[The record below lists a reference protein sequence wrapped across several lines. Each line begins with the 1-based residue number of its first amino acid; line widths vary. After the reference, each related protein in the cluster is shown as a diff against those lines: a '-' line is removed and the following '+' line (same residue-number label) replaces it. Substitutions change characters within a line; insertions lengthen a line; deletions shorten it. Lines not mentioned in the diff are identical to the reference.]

1 MNLKIFSELQNKQ
14 QIEIIKL
21 HRSPGNMDHWFP
33 MVHCLDGSVHLLI
46 DEDEKEISKETIEE
60 LVAKLKRY
68 GAKKAEI
75 IF

>member
-1 MNLKIFSELQNKQ
+1 MNLKHFSELQNTQ
-14 QIEIIKL
+14 QVEIIKL
-21 HRSPGNMDHWFP
+21 HRSPSNMDHWFP

-46 DEDEKEISKETIEE
+46 DEEDKEISKETIEE
-60 LVAKLKRY
+60 LIKKLKRY

>member
-1 MNLKIFSELQNKQ
+1 MNLETFTQYVEDQKIET
-14 QIEIIKL
+14 IKL
-21 HRSPGNMDHWFP
+21 RRNPEDINHWFP

-46 DEDEKEISKETIEE
+46 NDEEKEISKASIEE
-60 LVAKLKRY
+60 LVDKLKKH

>member
-1 MNLKIFSELQNKQ
+1 MNLETFSQCIQNKH
-14 QIEIIKL
+14 IESIKL
-21 HRSPGNMDHWFP
+21 RRNPEFIDRWFP

-46 DEDEKEISKETIEE
+46 NNEGKEICKESIEE
-60 LVAKLKRY
+60 LVDKLKSY

>member
-1 MNLKIFSELQNKQ
+1 MNLETFTQYVEDQKIET
-14 QIEIIKL
+14 IKL
-21 HRSPGNMDHWFP
+21 RRNPEDINHWFP

-46 DEDEKEISKETIEE
+46 NDEEKEISKASIEE
-60 LVAKLKRY
+60 LVDKLKKY